1 MKFRLADV
9 KDYQNI
15 YQLVKTA
22 FETAKVSDGNEQD
35 FVLKLRDSDNFIPEL
50 EFVCENENEL
60 IGHIMMTHQVIDTNN
75 GDYLGLLVAPLCV
88 KLENRN
94 NGIGGALI
102 KYAYKEA
109 LRIGYKAVFL
119 VGDPNYYGKFGYR
132 QISEFKI
139 VNNTEIPDQF
149 ILGCELIPGALTEVE
164 GSINIFE

>member
-1 MKFRLADV
+1 
-9 KDYQNI
+9 
-15 YQLVKTA
+15 
-22 FETAKVSDGNEQD
+22 
-35 FVLKLRDSDNFIPEL
+35 
-50 EFVCENENEL
+50 
-60 IGHIMMTHQVIDTNN
+60 MMTHQVIDTNN

-102 KYAYKEA
+102 KYAHKEA